1 MKKKSGKFLTCISA
15 VVIAAAVILCAFF
28 LYRHFSEEKIP
39 LEIVT
44 QPESVTAENGYTAV
58 FSIEAKGNKLTYLW
72 QVEKV
77 YGR

>member
-1 MKKKSGKFLTCISA
+1 MKKNTKKIIISVLA
-15 VVIAAAVILCAFF
+15 VVLTAALAVCAFF
-28 LYRHFSEEKIP
+28 VLPVITEEKIP

-72 QVEKV
+72 Q
-77 YGR
+77 RR